1 MRRTQRRLDDEQRK
15 GRLMCKV
22 ARVDTFNCHFTKSPQ
37 PDGGVSRALPRL
49 ANKCYMWHNSPMRRA
64 GVREARQNLSD
75 LLDDVKK
82 GREVVI
88 TEHGRP
94 VARLAP
100 LHDDQRYPDLSR
112 TRRRI

>member
-1 MRRTQRRLDDEQRK
+1 
-15 GRLMCKV
+15 
-22 ARVDTFNCHFTKSPQ
+22 
-37 PDGGVSRALPRL
+37 
-49 ANKCYMWHNSPMRRA
+49 MWHNAHMRRA

-88 TEHGRP
+88 TEHGRA

-100 LHDDQRYPDLSR
+100 LQDDQRFPDLSR
-112 TRRRI
+112 TRRRIKRRDVALSQAVIDDRNDRL